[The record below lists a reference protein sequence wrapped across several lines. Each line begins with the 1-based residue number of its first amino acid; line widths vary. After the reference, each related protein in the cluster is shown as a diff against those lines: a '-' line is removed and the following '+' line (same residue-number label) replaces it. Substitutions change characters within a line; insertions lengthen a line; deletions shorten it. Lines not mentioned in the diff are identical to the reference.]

1 MFLSTNF
8 VGMRRPTE
16 STNLGPCGSQNV
28 GHQQGSR
35 QELELDPYIIC
46 YKCGDWF
53 SWGSPNKWS
62 RGCLFSAAQSPGWA
76 SKGENVPSPGGE
88 LHAPG
93 WCGTQVEGGLPFHS
107 SEEGEGTMGEEFV
120 SVELGG
126 QEGGGQPW
134 GNKVNK
140 NKYKN
145 KSD

>member
-1 MFLSTNF
+1 M
-8 VGMRRPTE
+8 
-16 STNLGPCGSQNV
+16 
-28 GHQQGSR
+28 
-35 QELELDPYIIC
+35 
-46 YKCGDWF
+46 
-53 SWGSPNKWS
+53 
-62 RGCLFSAAQSPGWA
+62 
-76 SKGENVPSPGGE
+76 
-88 LHAPG
+88 
-93 WCGTQVEGGLPFHS
+93 EGGLPFHS